1 MEGAVDTLAVPS
13 DEHTPL
19 SEMVINFKPGSK
31 EYSPPGGVTEPL
43 VPKMRGL
50 ETWIVA

>member
-19 SEMVINFKPGSK
+19 SEIVVNLILISVQDINEFIAKKSRFYK
-31 EYSPPGGVTEPL
+31 Q
-43 VPKMRGL
+43 
-50 ETWIVA
+50 